1 MSLVELLTAVVVV
14 GILAGTSINASRRPL
29 AHQRL
34 LAAARQL
41 ELGIEQARDQA
52 MDQQSPCALALGE
65 AGWIEPDGGPLLAGD
80 RRDAPK
86 HRPIAGMEIAELL
99 CNWITT
105 SLLIAAVHHQWLCAW
120 RRHRALSD
128 RWLGPR
134 ALCGDQLCQL
144 GNHAPGILILI
155 HRRWWS

>member
-52 MDQQSPCALALGE
+52 MDQQSPCALALGQV
-65 AGWIEPDGGPLLAGD
+65 GWLEPIDGPLPGCTQAVEPLLAGD
-80 RRDAPK
+80 RAAALQLDHNIQKLQFTSNGLVLGGGTVRMS
-86 HRPIAGMEIAELL
+86 IAGLAQERCVVISLPLGITRRGVWENSQCVPPASAE
-99 CNWITT
+99 
-105 SLLIAAVHHQWLCAW
+105 S
-120 RRHRALSD
+120 
-128 RWLGPR
+128 
-134 ALCGDQLCQL
+134 
-144 GNHAPGILILI
+144 
-155 HRRWWS
+155 